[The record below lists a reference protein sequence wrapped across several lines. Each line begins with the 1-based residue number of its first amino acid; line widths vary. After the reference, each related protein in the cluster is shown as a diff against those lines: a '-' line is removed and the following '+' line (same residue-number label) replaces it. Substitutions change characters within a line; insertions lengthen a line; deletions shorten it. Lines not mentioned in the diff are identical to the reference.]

1 MERAIEGVRPNDE
14 EAVAKL
20 IDGEAIL
27 INLVSSIYYS
37 MEGTGAVIWSMI
49 EAGQPLAA
57 IAVELAAAYDVTEQ
71 QAREDVDRLVA
82 ELLEQRLVLP
92 ADGGTLAAPSAAAPP
107 AEKRPYASPKL
118 NTYTD
123 MGNLLAL
130 DPPVPGFELISW
142 EK

>member
-1 MERAIEGVRPNDE
+1 MDCETRRVCLNGE
-14 EAVAKL
+14 ETVAKL

-37 MEGTGAVIWSMI
+37 MEGTGAFIWSRI
-49 EAGQPLAA
+49 EAGEPLAA
-57 IAVELAAAYDVTEQ
+57 IAAELASSFDVAEP
-71 QAREDVDRLVA
+71 QARADVDRLVA
-82 ELLEQRLVLP
+82 ELLEHRLVV
-92 ADGGTLAAPSAAAPP
+92 P
-107 AEKRPYASPKL
+107 AEVSAGAVATECTPPTEKKPYAAPKL
-118 NTYTD
+118 NTYSD

>member
-1 MERAIEGVRPNDE
+1 MEREVRRVRPNDE

-37 MEGTGAVIWSMI
+37 MEGTGALIWSLI
-49 EAGQPLAA
+49 EAGQPLEVIAA
-57 IAVELAAAYDVTEQ
+57 ELAAAYDVSEP
-71 QAREDVDRLVA
+71 QAREDVERLVA
-82 ELLEQRLVLP
+82 ELLEQRLVIV
-92 ADGGTLAAPSAAAPP
+92 ADGDAIAAQPGARAG
-107 AEKRPYASPKL
+107 EKRPYAAPKL